1 MKSLKFVLLAFAL
14 MMLVGCKEQSAGT
27 SATKPAAQSGKRLRV
42 GLMPK
47 LVGISFFNAFHQ
59 GAQEAAAEL
68 DVDLVFEGPTSQNHD
83 LQVQKIETWIAK
95 KFDVIG
101 ISANDPKAMAPT
113 IQKARD
119 RGIHVITYDADCE
132 DSAREYFVNQATYD
146 AIAKSLMDIMHEAI
160 GPEGKYVILTGN
172 LTAANQN
179 IWMEHMKTYRDKH
192 YPKMV
197 DLSEGKPYETKEDR
211 TVAKRVCLD
220 VMDAR
225 GAELQGIFAITS
237 TAFPGAAEAV
247 GDKNASDK
255 IFLTGLG
262 MPDEMRQYVQADV
275 VKKFALWS
283 PVDLGY
289 LTMQVAKLVAEGKMQ
304 QGAIKAGRL
313 GDIKVTGKEVLLGEP
328 IIFTKENIDQYHF

>member
-1 MKSLKFVLLAFAL
+1 VKRLMILLVAFLLIA
-14 MMLVGCKEQSAGT
+14 GCKEQSSPSGAE
-27 SATKPAAQSGKRLRV
+27 SKPAATGHRLRI

-59 GAQEAAAEL
+59 GAQEAAGEL
-68 DVDLVFEGPTSQNHD
+68 DADLVFEGPTVQDHD

-95 KFDVIG
+95 KYDVIG
-101 ISANDPKAMAPT
+101 IAANDPKAMAPT

-119 RGIHVITYDADCE
+119 RGIHVITYDADAE
-132 DSAREYFVNQATYD
+132 TSTREYFVNQATYD
-146 AIAKSLMDIMHEAI
+146 AIAKTMMDIMHEAI
-160 GPEGKYVILTGN
+160 GDNGKYVIMTGN

-211 TVAKRVCLD
+211 TVAKRVCMD
-220 VMDAR
+220 VLDAR
-225 GAELQGIFAITS
+225 GAELNGIFALTS
-237 TAFPGAAEAV
+237 TALPGAAEAV
-247 GDKNASDK
+247 ADKVAKDK
-255 IFLTGLG
+255 VFLTGLAL
-262 MPDEMRQYVQADV
+262 PDEMRQYVKADV

-289 LTMQVAKLVAEGKMQ
+289 LTMHVAKLVAEGKMHE
-304 QGAIKAGRL
+304 GTISAGRL
-313 GDIKVTGKEVLLGEP
+313 GNIKVTGKEVLLGDP
-328 IIFTKENIDQYHF
+328 VVFTKENIDQYHF